1 MSYRYIA
8 ETLQVGLGLPG
19 TGLEREAILTYT
31 WGLGISEGDK
41 VLLPKLVIF
50 RSKNSAGILGRV
62 WLAASSWL
70 AEAGAADDHFQS
82 AALPMEVNDG
92 PQAQV

>member
-31 WGLGISEGDK
+31 WGLGISEGDT
-41 VLLPKLVIF
+41 
-50 RSKNSAGILGRV
+50 
-62 WLAASSWL
+62 
-70 AEAGAADDHFQS
+70 GAA
-82 AALPMEVNDG
+82 A
-92 PQAQV
+92 QARHIPFKEQCRNSRSSLVGSEFMISRSWCS